1 MDESKDDGVEEI
13 DAKAFDR
20 KENQDDEA
28 PIDDFGRRARANV
41 SERRP
46 MEEEAKVPVPTR
58 FHKTVVHYPG
68 CVMFV
73 TGLIA
78 IVLAGLAF
86 GAGESELGGSFTD
99 ISNIKVRRLYGFFA
113 FREDYWKATGRE
125 DYWRRRLSSDSVLS
139 KNHGVSK
146 ATLARIPIQT
156 KRSTK
161 RQQRRRL
168 DAHEDTTDHGAPR
181 REEDCRFS
189 VVVRARKSGDILGKG
204 LSTLRRIH
212 RRLTHTEGYDDYCL
226 SEDGGATCVP
236 PTSVFQG
243 LANAPPP
250 LSTCTNNTCGAYL
263 DASLPTCDD
272 HFGSVDQF
280 ATDAFGPLCE
290 STDVYRT
297 SVNIGKGRKKSFQY
311 DVAGSASDECM
322 TVVAAQR
329 AFTVGGGWDCT
340 SNKAT
345 YAKIT
350 YATGMPLSR
359 CEGDCWDDAEE
370 EEVEEWA
377 IGTMMPRLH
386 KLRTKL
392 HDGESFKEADYD
404 LVFDGACYFID
415 YYLANDQQKLLIA
428 VIIVLIVLILQ
439 TKSVWIACCGLF
451 EIVISFPIGLFVW
464 VVIMQQDYVT
474 YLMYNGVFIILGIG
488 CDDIFVLMDAWK
500 QSAMHPARE
509 VRESLLLRFTW
520 AYNRA
525 ASAMLATSVTTCAAF
540 VACAV
545 SPIWDIQC
553 FGVVSAVMVFADYL
567 LVITFLPAA
576 CIVRERYF
584 PQQCKD
590 CGTKACLKSSPVG
603 AAPSSDDKVDE
614 VRPPDAKKPRLVER
628 FYGGPFADFIIKG
641 KIPLTILFCGI
652 LVSSMIVWNLL
663 LVRATSATD
672 WFVSDH
678 PFTLHDKATK
688 YKFLEERTDEK
699 ESSWL
704 VAGIS
709 EDDPWALTGGAHP
722 ACVEGE
728 TLDGKSCMGSAK
740 YKGFDLAKHQ
750 QAWIDASTAYE
761 DELRAQ
767 GASPHYESGHY
778 NFMIDFKNYVLH
790 QNLTFPYS
798 PDDNDAF
805 VAKLIE
811 FRDSWEP
818 PYGWLHLG
826 GQSEY
831 PGDQTGFHV
840 EGNTIKA
847 VFAGFNTTRDV
858 DRDSFDELYDV
869 HEGARAAL
877 KKAKQ
882 FLGGHIYQVTYYD
895 DWMVASKA
903 FYDSS
908 RINIVTAFAFAL
920 IIMLCATANWIVT
933 LIAFGSLVTT
943 VSTTLALMVF
953 YGWELN
959 VIESIDVSIAGGM
972 AVDYV
977 LHMSHAYNHQDPT
990 LTSSERVRLAMGEMG
1005 ISVLSGCI
1013 TTFGACCAL
1022 FSCDLLWFK
1031 MFGYFICT
1039 LIMSSFVVSNFGM
1052 MALLALCGPTNG
1064 KGDVAFLKDP
1074 RGYIQKLRGG
1084 APAEAVEAKEAP

>member
-1 MDESKDDGVEEI
+1 
-13 DAKAFDR
+13 
-20 KENQDDEA
+20 
-28 PIDDFGRRARANV
+28 
-41 SERRP
+41 
-46 MEEEAKVPVPTR
+46 
-58 FHKTVVHYPG
+58 
-68 CVMFV
+68 
-73 TGLIA
+73 
-78 IVLAGLAF
+78 
-86 GAGESELGGSFTD
+86 
-99 ISNIKVRRLYGFFA
+99 
-113 FREDYWKATGRE
+113 
-125 DYWRRRLSSDSVLS
+125 
-139 KNHGVSK
+139 
-146 ATLARIPIQT
+146 
-156 KRSTK
+156 
-161 RQQRRRL
+161 
-168 DAHEDTTDHGAPR
+168 
-181 REEDCRFS
+181 
-189 VVVRARKSGDILGKG
+189 
-204 LSTLRRIH
+204 
-212 RRLTHTEGYDDYCL
+212 
-226 SEDGGATCVP
+226 
-236 PTSVFQG
+236 VFQG
-243 LANAPPP
+243 LAKAPPP
-250 LSTCTNNTCGAYL
+250 LATCANDTCAAFL
-263 DASLPTCDD
+263 DAALPTCDD
-272 HFGSVDQF
+272 HFGSVDHF
-280 ATDAFGPLCE
+280 ATDAFRPLCE
-290 STDVYRT
+290 STNVYRT

-311 DVAGSASDECM
+311 DVASSGSEACM

-329 AFTVGGGWDCT
+329 AFTVGGGWDCA

-359 CEGDCWDDAEE
+359 CEGDCWNDDDEAEI
-370 EEVEEWA
+370 EEWA
-377 IGTMMPRLH
+377 VDVMLPRLH

-392 HDGESFKEADYD
+392 HDGESSKEADYD
-404 LVFDGACYFID
+404 LVFDGACYFIE
-415 YYLANDQQKLLIA
+415 YYLRNDQFKLVIA
-428 VIIVLIVLILQ
+428 VVIVLVVLICQ
-439 TKSVWIACCGLF
+439 TGSIWIAFCGLF
-451 EIVISFPIGLFVW
+451 EIVVSFPIGLFVW
-464 VVIMQQDYVT
+464 VVVMRQDYVT

-500 QSAMHPARE
+500 QSAMHPSRE

-584 PQQCKD
+584 PQRCKD
-590 CGTKACLKSSPVG
+590 CCTKNCVSAPVG

-614 VRPPDAKKPRLVER
+614 VRPPDAKQPRFVER
-628 FYGGPFADFIIKG
+628 FYGGPFADFVIKG
-641 KIPLTILFCGI
+641 KIPLTVLFCSI

-678 PFTLHDKATK
+678 PYTLHDKATK

-704 VAGIS
+704 VAGIHTT
-709 EDDPWALTGGAHP
+709 DPWELTGGAHP
-722 ACVEGE
+722 ACIEDGYGE
-728 TLDGKSCMGSAK
+728 TLDGKSCIGSAN
-740 YKGFDLAKHQ
+740 YKGFDLARNQ
-750 QAWIDASTAYE
+750 QAWIDASTAYAA
-761 DELRAQ
+761 ELRAQ
-767 GASPHYESGHY
+767 GASPHYETGHY
-778 NFMIDFKNYVLH
+778 NFMIDFKRYVEH
-790 QNLTFPYS
+790 QNLTFPYE
-798 PDDNDAF
+798 PDNNDEF

-811 FRDSWEP
+811 FRDSWEE
-818 PYGWLHLG
+818 PYGWLHVG
-826 GQSEY
+826 GHDEY
-831 PGDQTGFHV
+831 PGDQTGFHI

-869 HEGARAAL
+869 HEGAQSAL

-882 FLGGHIYQVTYYD
+882 FVGGHVYQVTYYD

-977 LHMSHAYNHQDPT
+977 LHMSHAYNHQDPS
-990 LTSSERVRLAMGEMG
+990 LSSSERVRLAMGEMG

-1074 RGYIQKLRGG
+1074 RGYIRKLRGG
-1084 APAEAVEAKEAP
+1084 APAEDVAVAEAKEAP

>member
-1 MDESKDDGVEEI
+1 MDEAKDDGGEDM
-13 DAKAFDR
+13 DAKAFD
-20 KENQDDEA
+20 
-28 PIDDFGRRARANV
+28 RRARANV
-41 SERRP
+41 SVRRP
-46 MEEEAKVPVPTR
+46 VVDGRVVVDEARVPVPNR
-58 FHKTVVHYPG
+58 FHKTVVYYPG
-68 CVMFV
+68 TVMAV

-78 IVLAGLAF
+78 IVLAVMAF

-125 DYWRRRLSSDSVLS
+125 DYWRRRLSSDSVRTRD
-139 KNHGVSK
+139 HGVSK
-146 ATLARIPIQT
+146 ATLARIPMKATRT
-156 KRSTK
+156 KKKER
-161 RQQRRRL
+161 RRRL
-168 DAHEDTTDHGAPR
+168 DEDTTDHGAPR
-181 REEDCRFS
+181 REEESRFS
-189 VVVRARKSGDILGKG
+189 VVLRARKSGDILGKG
-204 LSTLRRIH
+204 LPKLRWLH

-226 SEDGGATCVP
+226 SADGGVTCVP
-236 PTSVFQG
+236 PTSVFEG
-243 LANAPPP
+243 LAKTAPP
-250 LSTCTNNTCGAYL
+250 LATCSNNTCGAFL
-263 DASLPTCDD
+263 DPALPTCDE
-272 HFGSVDQF
+272 HFGDVDHF

-297 SVNIGKGRKKSFQY
+297 SIKVGDSRKKGFQY
-311 DVAGSASDECM
+311 NVPSSASDDEEGCRN
-322 TVVAAQR
+322 VVAAQR
-329 AFTVGGGWDCT
+329 AYTVGGGWDCT

-345 YAKIT
+345 YARVT
-350 YATGMPLSR
+350 FAVGMPLRR
-359 CEGDCWDDAEE
+359 CEGDCWSDADDEE
-370 EEVEEWA
+370 LEEFA
-377 IGTMMPRLH
+377 FLTLTRLH

-392 HDGESFKEADYD
+392 HDGESWKEADYD
-404 LVFDGACYFID
+404 MVFDGGWIID
-415 YYLANDQQKLLIA
+415 YYLAKDQQKLLIA

-464 VVIMQQDYVT
+464 VVIMRQDYVT

-500 QSAMHPARE
+500 QSAMHPSRE

-525 ASAMLATSVTTCAAF
+525 ASAMLATSATTCAAF

-553 FGVVSAVMVFADYL
+553 FGVVAAVMVFADYL

-590 CGTKACLKSSPVG
+590 CGTTACLKSSPVG

-641 KIPLTILFCGI
+641 RIPITLLFVAILI
-652 LVSSMIVWNLL
+652 SSMIVWNLL
-663 LVRATSATD
+663 LVRATSALD
-672 WFVSDH
+672 WFTSDH
-678 PFTLHDKATK
+678 PFTLHGKATK

-699 ESSWL
+699 ESNWL
-704 VAGIS
+704 VAGIR

-750 QAWIDASTAYE
+750 QAWIDASTAYAA
-761 DELRAQ
+761 ELRAQ
-767 GASPHYESGHY
+767 GAAPHYETGHY
-778 NFMIDFKNYVLH
+778 NFMIDFKKYVEW
-790 QNLTFPYS
+790 QNHTFPYM

-805 VAKLIE
+805 VAKLVE

-1074 RGYIQKLRGG
+1074 RGYIRKLRGG
-1084 APAEAVEAKEAP
+1084 AQAEDVEVAEAKEAP